1 MAIVNGTGNHL
12 HHVWSVPAA
21 IDKASDDGIQ
31 KASNQLVNQH
41 GAVQT
46 GDAIAT
52 EAGGKLKCK
61 ILIHAIGPIAQ
72 QHKQHCGPALLQN
85 ACNNAMII
93 AQKSLFHFHQS
104 VQEYTLYP
112 KSLWLMLCSQ
122 HFVVTSVA
130 ILYY

>member
-93 AQKSLFHFHQS
+93 AQNN
-104 VQEYTLYP
+104 E
-112 KSLWLMLCSQ
+112 
-122 HFVVTSVA
+122 
-130 ILYY
+130 